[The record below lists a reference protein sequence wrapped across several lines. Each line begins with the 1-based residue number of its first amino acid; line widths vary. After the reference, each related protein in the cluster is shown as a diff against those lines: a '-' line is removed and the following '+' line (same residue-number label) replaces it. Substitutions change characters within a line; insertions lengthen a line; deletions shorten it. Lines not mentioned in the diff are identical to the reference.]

1 MPRIKL
7 FRATHENWF
16 VSLGGSE
23 PSRLTH
29 DNGVQALID
38 NETTL
43 KKIIDAVN
51 SAAHSVYLMQSE
63 YHPYFVAV
71 YDSVT
76 DVPRPKESLTDVLSR
91 KAAESDIQV
100 YILLNNNLVAV
111 SYTHLRAHE
120 TRHDLV

>member
-100 YILLNNNLVAV
+100 YILLQ
-111 SYTHLRAHE
+111 
-120 TRHDLV
+120 